1 MIKTISLTNF
11 KSHKETTIE
20 LHPNVNLI
28 VGTSD
33 SGKSTI
39 LKAVRW
45 LATNKPGGDSVRRW
59 GTKATEI
66 SITTD
71 DGHIFKR
78 GKSNKNYYS
87 LDDKLLEAFGTEVP
101 DCVSKALKIGDFNFQ
116 QQKDSHYLFSQT
128 SGEVAKKL
136 NAAAD
141 LEIIDKSYET
151 VSSNIRKFTTDK
163 SYLEERKTELSVK
176 KDKFAELTKLNEEYI
191 ILAGCQE
198 QLDKTAKNIDS
209 MLSIAGRI
217 RTLRSDVAKCG
228 PVSELFG
235 ECVELLERQ
244 TQQETLKNNLKQM
257 ENKRTTLTNLKS
269 NFKKYHGLKELA
281 QELDVLIKRC
291 LDVEK
296 IDEMFEKMIN
306 WKRVYT
312 NLKDEFKKYDGFKTL
327 LSDVI
332 MLADKDTRI
341 KTMYDKVR
349 DMINCCSAFK
359 KLQEH
364 YKKTTQE
371 KEELDK
377 IVSENLKTCPLCGR
391 S

>member
-11 KSHKETTIE
+11 KSHKETTVE

-71 DGHIFKR
+71 DGHTFKR

-87 LDDKLLEAFGTEVP
+87 FDDKLLEAFGTEVP

-141 LEIIDKSYET
+141 LEIIDKSYEA
-151 VSSNIRKFTTDK
+151 VSSNIRKLTTDK
-163 SYLEERKTELSVK
+163 SYLEERKVELSAK
-176 KDKFAELTKLNEEYI
+176 KDKFGGLTKLNEEYT
-191 ILAGCQE
+191 ILAGQQE
-198 QLDKTAKNIDS
+198 QLDKLTQSLDS
-209 MLSIAGRI
+209 MLSIASRI
-217 RTLRSDVAKCG
+217 RILRVDVAKCG
-228 PVSELFG
+228 PVSELS
-235 ECVELLERQ
+235 EKCKILLERQ
-244 TQQETLKNNLKQM
+244 TQLETLRNNLKQM
-257 ENKRTTLTNLKS
+257 ENMRTALTNLRL
-269 NFKKYHGLKELA
+269 NFKKYHGLKELLA
-281 QELDVLIKRC
+281 NITTLIDK
-291 LDVEK
+291 D
-296 IDEMFEKMIN
+296 
-306 WKRVYT
+306 T
-312 NLKDEFKKYDGFKTL
+312 NLK
-327 LSDVI
+327 I
-332 MLADKDTRI
+332 I
-341 KTMYDKVR
+341 YDKVR

-364 YKKTTQE
+364 YKTTTQE

-377 IVSENLKTCPLCGR
+377 IVSENLKICPLCGR